1 MKHARLKAN
10 NASSIGSTAQS
21 LSRRHAL
28 QLGGLSGIGLI
39 APALLVGCGGTDSPL
54 QPKVLTQE
62 VKTQL
67 EAAADSVFAQVKP
80 PGMIALISV
89 QGEGDYLIKR
99 GVSNMETGRP
109 MSEDYYF
116 RIGSNTKTLVGTAVL
131 ILVDE
136 GKISLDTSIATYLPE
151 YVIPN
156 GDRITVRML
165 GTMTSGLFEFSSDP
179 AFFGPFLASS
189 GYSYAYTTGD
199 LLTASFRNPPNF
211 EPGARYEYCNTNF
224 VLLGLLLEKVT
235 GKPAKQ
241 VILEKVIQPMG
252 LTHTYWPDSGSQ
264 TEPYTNGYTSALGD
278 TIDATKWNPSWGY
291 TAGILISTFADM
303 KIWAKA
309 VAEGTLLSKQM
320 QAERVKSDNGHY
332 GFGVM
337 KVGNW
342 LGHAGTIFGYNS
354 HAFYDSEKK
363 VTYIVLVNTETG
375 HPVEKFTGAFMTI
388 LDK

>member
-1 MKHARLKAN
+1 MQKCTCRLATL
-10 NASSIGSTAQS
+10 AVT
-21 LSRRHAL
+21 
-28 QLGGLSGIGLI
+28 
-39 APALLVGCGGTDSPL
+39 ALLLLACAQDTTPA
-54 QPKVLTQE
+54 QPKVLTE
-62 VKTQL
+62 ATKAQL
-67 EAAADSVFAQVKP
+67 EAAADSVFAELKP

-89 QGEGDYLIKR
+89 DGEGDYLIKR
-99 GVSNMETGRP
+99 GVSNTVTGQP

-136 GKISLDTSIATYLPE
+136 GKIRLDTPIATYLPE
-151 YVIPN
+151 YNIPN

-165 GTMTSGLFEFSSDP
+165 GNMTSGLFEFSSDP

-189 GYSYAYTTGD
+189 GYSYAYTTGE

-211 EPGARYEYCNTNF
+211 EPGAKWEYCNTNL

-241 VILEKVIQPMG
+241 VILETVIQPMG
-252 LTHTYWPDSGSQ
+252 LTHTYWPDAGSQ
-264 TEPYTNGYTSALGD
+264 TEPYTHGYTSALGD
-278 TIDATKWNPSWGY
+278 TIDATNWNPSWGY

-320 QAERVKSDNGHY
+320 QAERVKSVTGYY
-332 GFGVM
+332 GFCVTIA
-337 KVGNW
+337 GNW
-342 LGHAGTIFGYNS
+342 FGHAGTIFGYNS
-354 HAFYDSEKK
+354 HVFYNTEKK
-363 VTYIVLVNTETG
+363 ATYIVLVNTETG
-375 HPVEKFTGAFMTI
+375 HPVEKFSKAFMGI

>member
-1 MKHARLKAN
+1 MYKYTCRFAALAVS
-10 NASSIGSTAQS
+10 ALLLLSCAGGST
-21 LSRRHAL
+21 
-28 QLGGLSGIGLI
+28 
-39 APALLVGCGGTDSPL
+39 PV
-54 QPKVLTQE
+54 QPRVLTE
-62 VKTQL
+62 ATKTQL
-67 EAAADSVFAQVKP
+67 ETAADSVFTELKP

-89 QGEGDYLIKR
+89 EGEGDYLIKR
-99 GVSNMETGRP
+99 GVGNTVTGRP

-136 GKISLDTSIATYLPE
+136 GKIRLDTPIAIYLPE
-151 YVIPN
+151 YNIPN

-165 GTMTSGLFEFSSDP
+165 GNMTSGLFEFSSDP

-189 GYSYAYTTGD
+189 GYSYAYTTGE
-199 LLTASFRNPPNF
+199 LLAASFSHLPNF
-211 EPGARYEYCNTNF
+211 EPGATYEYCNTNL

-264 TEPYTNGYTSALGD
+264 TEPYTHGYTSALGD
-278 TIDATKWNPSWGY
+278 TIDATNWNPSWGY

-320 QAERVKSDNGHY
+320 QAERFKWGTDNAHY
-332 GFGVM
+332 GFCVM
-337 KVGNW
+337 QIGDW
-342 LGHAGTIFGYNS
+342 IGHAGTIFGYNS
-354 HAFYDSEKK
+354 HVLYNTEKK
-363 VTYIVLVNTETG
+363 ITYIVLVNTETD
-375 HPVEKFTGAFMTI
+375 HPVEQFTNAFMGI
-388 LDK
+388 LLSPMDQGENYA

>member
-1 MKHARLKAN
+1 MYKYTCRFA
-10 NASSIGSTAQS
+10 
-21 LSRRHAL
+21 AL
-28 QLGGLSGIGLI
+28 AVS
-39 APALLVGCGGTDSPL
+39 ALLLLSCGGESTPV
-54 QPKVLTQE
+54 QPRILT
-62 VKTQL
+62 VATKAQL
-67 EAAADSVFAQVKP
+67 ETAADSVFTELKP

-89 QGEGDYLIKR
+89 EGEGDYLIER
-99 GVSNMETGRP
+99 GVSNTETGRP

-116 RIGSNTKTLVGTAVL
+116 RIGSVTKTLVGTAVL

-136 GKISLDTSIATYLPE
+136 GKVQLDTPIATYLPE
-151 YVIPN
+151 YNIPN
-156 GDRITVRML
+156 GNRITVRML
-165 GTMTSGLFEFSSDP
+165 GNMTSGLFEFSSDP

-189 GYSYAYTTGD
+189 GYSYAYTTGE
-199 LLTASFRNPPNF
+199 LLAASFSHPPNF
-211 EPGARYEYCNTNF
+211 EPGATYEYCNTNL

-264 TEPYTNGYTSALGD
+264 TEPYTHGYTSALGD
-278 TIDATKWNPSWGY
+278 TLDATNWNPSWGY

-303 KIWAKA
+303 RIWAKA

-320 QAERVKSDNGHY
+320 QAERVKSANGYY
-332 GFGVM
+332 GFCVM
-337 KVGNW
+337 KVGSW

-354 HAFYDSEKK
+354 HVFYNTEKK
-363 VTYIVLVNTETG
+363 ITYIVLVNTETG
-375 HPVEKFTGAFMTI
+375 HPVEKFTEAFMGI